1 MILKTSGP
9 WFFIIMGII
18 MIFPALGLGLTII
31 PKVEEEEQLSEM
43 K

>member
-18 MIFPALGLGLTII
+18 MQVPAIALGFCIV
-31 PKVEEEEQLSEM
+31 PKEEEQLSDM